1 MQFNAQSIEADASRL
16 LNEKILAQIG
26 VEPLDIAK
34 YPGDIDEAISLAS
47 LASTGVWF
55 NNSTGDGLVLHYSVN
70 DYFIPALKKD
80 GSEFEVKFADMST
93 ILNTAV
99 LGTNASLDIYNNP
112 ISETYLIKIKG
123 KIGTFRVKAK
133 DLSAIPET
141 QIGTNVTITEDIDPE
156 KDYKKKSKSALE
168 RDFKPRGYERKLA
181 QEEPV
186 EKGLLEIEAP
196 EEEAPVI
203 EEPIE
208 KSESELRKQKAKEMF
223 DTVPLEIL
231 AATSI
236 ENRKVLNAY
245 RKAFVRELKKDPTFF
260 MSFDDWLKEQ

>member
-1 MQFNAQSIEADASRL
+1 MQPGPNETPLPPPFRL
-16 LNEKILAQIG
+16 SSLHLR
-26 VEPLDIAK
+26 EPFR
-34 YPGDIDEAISLAS
+34 G

-99 LGTNASLDIYNNP
+99 EN
-112 ISETYLIKIKG
+112 
-123 KIGTFRVKAK
+123 
-133 DLSAIPET
+133 
-141 QIGTNVTITEDIDPE
+141 
-156 KDYKKKSKSALE
+156 LE
-168 RDFKPRGYERKLA
+168 REETVLDADILTPGQY
-181 QEEPV
+181 QEAILGITPGQ
-186 EKGLLEIEAP
+186 KGLLEIEAP
-196 EEEAPVI
+196 EAEAPVI

-260 MSFDDWLKEQ
+260 MSFDDWLKGQ